1 MIGAS
6 QKHESTSFLSTFR
19 GRLRLFP
26 GTWTSE
32 ERQGFLSLWRM
43 PWCLWLPP
51 HPDASTASVSPQQR
65 KWDLGDYSDLPKA
78 TSLSARTQVAKPGT
92 FPHDPAPIP
101 EPWHGLRGHLD
112 FCSSCVLG
120 IQCSA
125 FVFLKFFF
133 FLFRNVCL
141 FIRLCW
147 VSGVALRILTVPCE
161 SFPCGPRT
169 LWLWHVGT
177 CGG

>member
-101 EPWHGLRGHLD
+101 EPWHG
-112 FCSSCVLG
+112 
-120 IQCSA
+120 
-125 FVFLKFFF
+125 
-133 FLFRNVCL
+133 
-141 FIRLCW
+141 
-147 VSGVALRILTVPCE
+147 
-161 SFPCGPRT
+161 
-169 LWLWHVGT
+169 
-177 CGG
+177 

>member
-1 MIGAS
+1 MAVSGCFLGRGPVRSGRGFSRCGGPGAFGCLPTLMQARPVS
-6 QKHESTSFLSTFR
+6 VHSR
-19 GRLRLFP
+19 GN
-26 GTWTSE
+26 GTWGTTVTCP
-32 ERQGFLSLWRM
+32 R
-43 PWCLWLPP
+43 PP
-51 HPDASTASVSPQQR
+51 ACQ
-65 KWDLGDYSDLPKA
+65 
-78 TSLSARTQVAKPGT
+78 RTQVAKPGT

-112 FCSSCVLG
+112 FRSSCVLG

-133 FLFRNVCL
+133 VLFRDVCL

-147 VSGVALRILTVPCE
+147 VSGVALRILTVLCE
-161 SFPCGPRT
+161 SFPCSPRT
-169 LWLWHVGT
+169 LWLWHVGM